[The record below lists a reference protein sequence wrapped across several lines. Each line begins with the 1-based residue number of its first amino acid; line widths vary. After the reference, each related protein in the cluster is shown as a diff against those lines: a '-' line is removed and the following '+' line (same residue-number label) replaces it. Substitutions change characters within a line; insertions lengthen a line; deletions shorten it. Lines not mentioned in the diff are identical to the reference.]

1 MEQSTEISE
10 GECVVLSREGD
21 RQLAGP
27 GSRESKSGDEG
38 IRSIVSMDDEYVWT
52 ATGSA
57 DVKRW
62 KDVGRRIERM
72 EYDGASYGNG
82 RVEGTDPAG
91 SSFQPIPINDS
102 GSRHHRKH
110 SSFDAAGGHSPSEQQ
125 GLLFR
130 TESHESRTVAF
141 APEPTP
147 MRPNGSGA
155 QDASPTSQ
163 LRDRLSPPQANAPR
177 RTTMSGAE
185 VAGSVMSDTSA
196 NGVDDDDGE
205 DKMNGIPYASL
216 VCLGMPE
223 SPYSY
228 GFSRSDDFPPRPDS
242 VASGPK
248 SMLQPTGDQPQVQD
262 GGDQS
267 PRRVSIQVDRDA
279 SLHRPTHRHHS
290 QARMDF
296 EERELCSDAIPLR
309 TSPDEIIAGRAGL
322 VRSLMLN
329 DRQHVITVDTEG
341 EVAVWNIIRGI
352 CVGKFSSADVAAA
365 LHLERGVSAETAVRK
380 HSNEV
385 LEMVKER
392 VEGETMVIT
401 WCQVDT
407 KIGSLV
413 VHLEEGRVFDA
424 EVYVDDLKLAGSESA
439 RDDARVNLGKWVLTN
454 LFRGLIKAEERTL
467 RDLAEAGTDTGAN
480 GENAGGM
487 PIQAG
492 AGTRSPQSKHMS
504 IERPNQSPPHRQ
516 RAMSGTFTESN
527 TVSLNIPGLVSPA
540 ATSAILPGIES
551 PLSKSI
557 PLSGSFQAFSAGGMR
572 SGPLSAI
579 PQSPATGS
587 LHGGASPGDVLN
599 RGDYFSPKRGSRAAD
614 PSPDRSQPATT
625 PGAERAPEKPP
636 LGTTP
641 GGSFMG
647 KLKGFGKKKTAETPL
662 VPVIEPPPPPPVDT
676 VSTLLLSFPSRDIPS
691 LSFSYQGFRKKWEAN
706 GV

>member
-1 MEQSTEISE
+1 MTDVEHCTEISE

-21 RQLAGP
+21 PHLAAP
-27 GSRESKSGDEG
+27 GSGESKSGDEG

-72 EYDGASYGNG
+72 EYDGVSYRNG
-82 RVEGTDPAG
+82 DRAAAATGLLDPG
-91 SSFQPIPINDS
+91 FQPVPITAD
-102 GSRHHRKH
+102 GGHRHQKH
-110 SSFDAAGGHSPSEQQ
+110 LSFDGGHSPSEQQ

-130 TESHESRTVAF
+130 TESHESRSVAF
-141 APEPTP
+141 APEPT
-147 MRPNGSGA
+147 RPNGSGP
-155 QDASPTSQ
+155 QDSPAREANASP
-163 LRDRLSPPQANAPR
+163 RDRLSPPQANQPR
-177 RTTMSGAE
+177 RTTLSGASI
-185 VAGSVMSDTSA
+185 AGSVMSDSSA
-196 NGVDDDDGE
+196 NVDDGPMQDGDAE
-205 DKMNGIPYASL
+205 DTTMNGIPYASL

-223 SPYSY
+223 SPYSF
-228 GFSRSDDFPPRPDS
+228 GFSRHDDYPPRPES
-242 VASGPK
+242 VASGPR
-248 SMLQPTGDQPQVQD
+248 SVLQQGGGGGGGAGDQQD
-262 GGDQS
+262 LDHS
-267 PRRVSIQVDRDA
+267 PRHVSIQLDRDA
-279 SLHRPTHRHHS
+279 LIHRPSHRHHS
-290 QARMDF
+290 QARLDF
-296 EERELCSDAIPLR
+296 EERELCSDALPLR
-309 TSPDEIIAGRAGL
+309 PTPDEIIAGRPGL

-365 LHLERGVSAETAVRK
+365 LDLERGVTAETAVRK

-424 EVYVDDLKLAGSESA
+424 EAYVDDLGIPGLEAA
-439 RDDARVNLGKWVLTN
+439 RDDARVNLGKWVLAN
-454 LFRGLIKAEERTL
+454 LFRGLIRAEERTL
-467 RDLAEAGTDTGAN
+467 QDDPSAAPTGAS
-480 GENAGGM
+480 ET
-487 PIQAG
+487 PSRPQSIS
-492 AGTRSPQSKHMS
+492 RSPAPKHIS

-516 RAMSGTFTESN
+516 RAMSGTFTETN

-540 ATSAILPGIES
+540 ATSAILPDVDS

-557 PLSGSFQAFSAGGMR
+557 PLSTTLSGGGFQPFSAGGPR
-572 SGPLSAI
+572 SGQLSAI

-587 LHGGASPGDVLN
+587 LTAPSPGDILS
-599 RGDYFSPKRGSRAAD
+599 RGDYFSPKRRAAD

-625 PGAERAPEKPP
+625 PGEKDKDQGKDKSPAP
-636 LGTTP
+636 GTTP

-662 VPVIEPPPPPPVDT
+662 VPVVEPPPPPPEDT
-676 VSTLLLSFPSRDIPS
+676 VSLTP
-691 LSFSYQGFRKKWEAN
+691 A
-706 GV
+706 

>member
-1 MEQSTEISE
+1 M
-10 GECVVLSREGD
+10 VLSREGD
-21 RQLAGP
+21 RELAGP
-27 GSRESKSGDEG
+27 NSRESKSGDEG

-72 EYDGASYGNG
+72 EYDGASYGTRLDG
-82 RVEGTDPAG
+82 IEPTVAG
-91 SSFQPIPINDS
+91 ANFQPIPITDS
-102 GSRHHRKH
+102 ASRHHRKH
-110 SSFDAAGGHSPSEQQ
+110 SSFDAGGHSPSEQQ

-130 TESHESRTVAF
+130 TESHESRNVAF
-141 APEPTP
+141 APEPT
-147 MRPNGSGA
+147 RPNGSGTGN
-155 QDASPTSQ
+155 QDASTPS
-163 LRDRLSPPQANAPR
+163 RDRLSPPQANQPR
-177 RTTMSGAE
+177 RTTLSGAD

-196 NGVDDDDGE
+196 NGGVDEDDDDT
-205 DKMNGIPYASL
+205 KMNGIPYASL

-228 GFSRSDDFPPRPDS
+228 GFSNSHDFPPRPDS

-248 SMLQPTGDQPQVQD
+248 SMLLPTGGEHQQLHD
-262 GGDQS
+262 GDQS
-267 PRRVSIQVDRDA
+267 PRRVSIQIDRDP
-279 SLHRPTHRHHS
+279 SLHRPRHRHHS

-309 TSPDEIIAGRAGL
+309 PTPDEVIAGRAGL

-341 EVAVWNIIRGI
+341 EVAVWNIIRGV

-365 LHLERGVSAETAVRK
+365 LHLERGESAETAVRK

-439 RDDARVNLGKWVLTN
+439 RDDARVNLGKWVLAN

-467 RDLAEAGTDTGAN
+467 RDLANHNDDNST
-480 GENAGGM
+480 NASGD
-487 PIQAG
+487 AG
-492 AGTRSPQSKHMS
+492 AGGGGVAIPSGPRSPVSRHMA

-540 ATSAILPGIES
+540 ATSAILPDIES
-551 PLSKSI
+551 PLSKTI
-557 PLSGSFQAFSAGGMR
+557 PLSGSYQAFSAGGLR

-587 LHGGASPGDVLN
+587 LHAGGASPGDVLN
-599 RGDYFSPKRGSRAAD
+599 RGDYFSPRKGSGRATD
-614 PSPDRSQPATT
+614 PSPDRSQPPTT
-625 PGAERAPEKPP
+625 PGNERGTGNDKPQP
-636 LGTTP
+636 PALGTTP

-647 KLKGFGKKKTAETPL
+647 KFKGFGKKKTVETPL
-662 VPVIEPPPPPPVDT
+662 VPVVEPPPPPPEDT
-676 VSTLLLSFPSRDIPS
+676 VSPPHVL
-691 LSFSYQGFRKKWEAN
+691 Q
-706 GV
+706 V